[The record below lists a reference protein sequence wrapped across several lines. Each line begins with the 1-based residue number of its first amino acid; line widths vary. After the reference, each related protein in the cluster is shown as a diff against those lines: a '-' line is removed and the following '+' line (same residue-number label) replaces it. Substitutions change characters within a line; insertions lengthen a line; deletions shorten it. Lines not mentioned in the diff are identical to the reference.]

1 MKKDIN
7 DFNHS
12 IDEFLEGITHKKSSS
27 IVEITEDDEIRSKV
41 LKACPFCGGNPRINF
56 GKSLTR
62 INHEGLAQ
70 SFDSYIVECTECGV
84 QTCFYKEASDAMDA
98 WNKRVG

>member
-1 MKKDIN
+1 MKVEE
-7 DFNHS
+7 FNRK
-12 IDEFLEGITHKKSSS
+12 IDEFVDSITQPKDFS
-27 IVEITEDDEIRSKV
+27 DDEDTQSTV
-41 LKACPFCGGNPRINF
+41 LRACPFCGGRARLNF

-84 QTCFYKEASDAMDA
+84 QTCFYKEAPDAIDA
-98 WNKRVG
+98 WNKRVY